1 MAARQGIKAN
11 LIRTLGFL
19 RKELF
24 SVFRQPRL
32 LLTLIVGPFLIL
44 LIFGLGYRQTPP
56 PFRTLLVVGSDQAE
70 LVADRQD
77 LSEAFGN
84 AIDLRGTSTDAAA
97 ARDQLA
103 AGDLD
108 LVIIA
113 PEDPMSALES
123 GERATFTV
131 IHGEVDPVIRANISL
146 VARLS
151 VDEINRRVLADVV
164 DVAQDESED
173 LEALLVE
180 METVS
185 SQMVAALEEG
195 DQEAARDAT
204 AALRQDLEAADAAT
218 GQSNDMYASVSR
230 SLGSEEEELF
240 STLEDNIARAE
251 SEDPDQA
258 LEGAKAFE
266 ERVGEVRTQV
276 ERAQG
281 LDPTVLVSP
290 FAAEVEQVNEVSTQP
305 AIFYSPATLVVLLQ
319 HLALTFAALSL
330 VRERQLGLTEVFRAS
345 PLGSGEVL
353 TGKYLGFGSLSLVV
367 AGGLTAAMLAFGVVM
382 QGSWAM
388 YALVMTLLVMASLGL
403 GFVLSGL
410 SKTDSQ
416 AIQFAMIALLLTI
429 FFTGFVLPLDQ
440 LASPVQVVSYIIPAT
455 YGIQAL
461 HDIVFRGVSV
471 EPVILAGLVG
481 YALVMA
487 IGAWWVVRRDVDSV
501 GQRVSN

>member
-1 MAARQGIKAN
+1 MAAKQGFRAN
-11 LIRTLGFL
+11 LIRTLGFF

-56 PFRTLLVVGSDQAE
+56 PFRTLLVVGSDQAQ

-77 LSEAFGN
+77 LNEAFGN

-97 ARDQLA
+97 ARQQLV
-103 AGDLD
+103 DDELD
-108 LVIIA
+108 LVVIA
-113 PEDPMSALES
+113 PEDPMSSLET

-131 IHGEVDPVIRANISL
+131 VHGEVDPVIRANIAL

-164 DVAQDESED
+164 DVAQAESED
-173 LEALLVE
+173 VEALLAE
-180 METVS
+180 IETATSDV
-185 SQMVAALEEG
+185 VAALEGG
-195 DQEAARDAT
+195 DQAAAREAT
-204 AALRQDLEAADAAT
+204 ATLRQDLEAAEAAT
-218 GQSNDMYASVSR
+218 GSSNDMYASVARALGGEEDELIS
-230 SLGSEEEELF
+230 SLEESL
-240 STLEDNIARAE
+240 AQAE
-251 SEDPDQA
+251 SEDPEAA
-258 LEGAKAFE
+258 LEGARAFE
-266 ERVGEVRTQV
+266 ERVGELRFQID
-276 ERAQG
+276 RAQG
-281 LDPTVLVSP
+281 LDPAVMVSP
-290 FAAEVEQVNEVSTQP
+290 FAADVEQVNEISAKP
-305 AIFYSPATLVVLLQ
+305 AIFYSPATMVVLLQ

-345 PLGSGEVL
+345 PLGSGEAL

-367 AGGLTAAMLAFGVVM
+367 AGGLTAAMLAFGVEM

-388 YALVMTLLVMASLGL
+388 YALVMALLVVASLGL
-403 GFVLSGL
+403 GFLLSGA

-416 AIQFAMIALLLTI
+416 AVQFAMIALLLTI

-440 LASPVQVVSYIIPAT
+440 LAAPVQVVSYLIPAT

-461 HDIVFRGVSV
+461 HDIVFRGVAV
-471 EPVILAGLVG
+471 DPVILAGLFG

-487 IGAWWVVRRDVDSV
+487 AGAWWVVRRDVNSV
-501 GQRVSN
+501 GQQNSN